1 MKLWGLLILVLA
13 LLLSTG
19 ASAFV
24 NSLENTISVGETA
37 YELSY
42 TVENTS
48 NIKQPLTVDYDL
60 PTDFEIVK
68 QPNYVNAN
76 STQEIVVK
84 ILPQQGFEG
93 TTYTGMITI
102 NLGGNKA
109 EKRINV
115 SYLKENTCTVE
126 REVSVEED
134 KVTILLKNNS
144 YNGKTMKLSEVKNLP
159 NDWVL
164 NTGASFVLNSFE
176 KKTYELELQKE
187 SSFDGELEF
196 VFECQG
202 ETFTNKVKVKH
213 EGNDFTGFAIAGS
226 ALYSVDSELII
237 DIFLVIIAAI
247 LLIAFIAR
255 LVKVLN
261 SDGKQTKI
269 EVDQ

>member
-1 MKLWGLLILVLA
+1 MKFWGTLILVLA

-24 NSLENTISVGETA
+24 NSLENTISVGESA

-48 NIKQPLTVDYDL
+48 NIRQPLTVDYDL
-60 PTDFEIVK
+60 PTYFEIIK

-93 TTYTGMITI
+93 TTYTGMISI
-102 NLGGNKA
+102 NLGGNRA
-109 EKRINV
+109 EKRVSI
-115 SYLKENTCTVE
+115 SYLRENNCVVE
-126 REVSVEED
+126 REVSLIEN
-134 KVTILLKNNS
+134 KVRITLENNS
-144 YNGKTMKLSEVKNLP
+144 YKDKTIKLSEVRNLP
-159 NDWVL
+159 NDWAI
-164 NTGASFVLNSFE
+164 TSTSFVLNGFE
-176 KKTYELELQKE
+176 KNTYELELQKG
-187 SSFDGELEF
+187 SSFDGTLEF

-202 ETFTNKVKVKH
+202 NLFTNKVEVEH
-213 EGNDFTGFAIAGS
+213 EGNDFTGFAIIGS
-226 ALYSVDSELII
+226 ALESVDSELII

-255 LVKVLN
+255 LVRILN
-261 SDGKQTKI
+261 SGGKQTKI